1 MDMMSGFI
9 KRLDSTVDRAIMAWP
24 KWLHPLMFGLSFIGH
39 PIFTIATIGVMSA
52 FALAYHNT
60 LLLIAIVVAAA
71 TFTLNTV
78 LKMVFHR
85 ERPKTYKKE
94 ELVLVT
100 YSFPSGHASSAV
112 VIYGLLAY
120 IAWHLL
126 AWPWNGIVTWALAAI
141 IIGIG
146 ISRVYL
152 GAHYTTD
159 VLVGWAVGL
168 AGLFA
173 IIWIVAPL

>member
-1 MDMMSGFI
+1 MSNYFL
-9 KRLDSTVDRAIMAWP
+9 RLDSSVDRAVMAWP
-24 KWLHPLMFGLSFIGH
+24 RRLYPLMFGLSFIGH
-39 PIFTIATIGVMSA
+39 PVFTIATIGIIAV
-52 FALAYHNT
+52 FAVIFYNT
-60 LLLIAIVVAAA
+60 PLLIAVAVAAA

-78 LKMVFHR
+78 LKMFFHR

-94 ELVLVT
+94 QLVLVT

-126 AWPWNGIVTWALAAI
+126 AWPWNGLVTWALVAI

-168 AGLFA
+168 AGLMT